1 MLSPHTRGR
10 QWNIMALSGF
20 TAEVSV
26 LSFALVTRF
35 VRPHGVLD
43 GCIPVIALF
52 MGAMATCTEPL
63 DSQKRR

>member
-10 QWNIMALSGF
+10 QWNLQVLSGF
-20 TAEVSV
+20 TAEVSI